1 MTVPPDQILA
11 RFIRDGRLVSVPA
24 KRSRRLILLDHIAQR
39 FEPGVRYPES
49 AVNRELRDLH
59 DDYAALRRYL
69 IDEAFMERQDG
80 MYWRAGG
87 SVAR

>member
-1 MTVPPDQILA
+1 MTQPDEILA

-24 KRSRRLILLDHIAQR
+24 KRSRRLMLLNHIAQR

-49 AVNRELRDLH
+49 AVNHELRDLH

-69 IDEAFMERQDG
+69 IDEGFMERQDG
-80 MYWRAGG
+80 LYWRTGG
-87 SVAR
+87 TVAR

>member
-1 MTVPPDQILA
+1 VTQPADEIVA

-39 FEPGVRYPES
+39 FEPGVRYPEG

-69 IDEAFMERQDG
+69 IDEGFMEREGG
-80 MYWRAGG
+80 MYWRTGG
-87 SVAR
+87 TVTR